1 MNPHTHKHVGR
12 CPSALWGC
20 EWCCCRNYPPTPIPT
35 HWHIATPEHPRG
47 RVRLGVL
54 ENNFTAFPVAQK
66 PVRRPHPLRH
76 KRNPRICAHASQC
89 NGIRD
94 RSKSVE
100 LWSGVAQYC
109 LLVGNYNSAT
119 AILESLE
126 SPAIARLQTTVSYPR
141 THDYWASTPPHTL
154 YQIGP
159 FVGESFGAG
168 GCLHYSLSRIPCK
181 RVCMLICIHIVFLGV
196 YACT

>member
-1 MNPHTHKHVGR
+1 MWVAVRRRSGAANGVAAVIIRPPPSQRTGTLQRRNTLADACASACWKTISPHSPLHKN
-12 CPSALWGC
+12 PSADL
-20 EWCCCRNYPPTPIPT
+20 T
-35 HWHIATPEHPRG
+35 HYDTNA
-47 RVRLGVL
+47 
-54 ENNFTAFPVAQK
+54 
-66 PVRRPHPLRH
+66 
-76 KRNPRICAHASQC
+76 NPRICAHASQC